1 MKHVIPDLLNLKAE
15 HKGLQA
21 KVAAPTEK
29 TLQNLAGKWKLN
41 GIQSDEFSQVLAMQG
56 VNALL
61 RKAISVA
68 SVQLKISQPSKQEIH
83 MEQTA
88 TAASIPGTTEEYI
101 LDWQWRQNHDAF
113 FGDIEGRSRWISNK
127 DVGASGTDGIWLEG
141 DSEDM
146 LIQAVGK
153 KPDDAWTATHLW
165 GFEEI
170 DGERKHTRRVNVTS
184 KNGETVNVRM
194 VYDYDGD

>member
-1 MKHVIPDLLNLKAE
+1 M
-15 HKGLQA
+15 
-21 KVAAPTEK
+21 AAPPHK
-29 TLQNLAGKWKLN
+29 TLQSLAGRWKLN
-41 GIQSDEFSQVLAMQG
+41 KNQSDEFGQILAIQG

-68 SVQLKISQPSKQEIH
+68 SVQLKISQPSQEEIY

-101 LDWQWRQNHDAF
+101 LDWRWRRNHDAF
-113 FGDIEGRSRWISNK
+113 FGDIDGRSRWISQK
-127 DVGASGTDGIWLEG
+127 DARADGADGTWLEG
-141 DSEDM
+141 DSEDV

-153 KPDDAWTATHLW
+153 KPEDAWEATHLW

-170 DGERKHTRRVNVTS
+170 DGERKHTRRVKVTRQD
-184 KNGETVNVRM
+184 GETINVRM
-194 VYDYDGD
+194 IYDYDGD